1 MLYPGG
7 EIKLVGFVSDVDE
20 GDDDEGGVTVVVE
33 PLSHSGGDGNDVA
46 LPDFANL
53 LVFLLALALA
63 L

>member
-1 MLYPGG
+1 M
-7 EIKLVGFVSDVDE
+7 VGFVSDVDE